1 MEMKNDEW
9 KNLRAKLHHDWLQKY
24 FTLFDARA
32 DEMDGSIK
40 GKRAVRADIF
50 KQFVVWQT
58 KEHDFKVLIEETVD
72 ALSPKQLLDEHPLNR
87 MSEKNKTWLGELI
100 HALYLE
106 RAEIKNKISELNV
119 KFAAIS
125 ETHAILTRLLKG
137 ENNELRKSS
146 GDWPIKRFYEDLRE
160 FSRMISLL
168 PHEVQVT

>member
-1 MEMKNDEW
+1 MNNTEW
-9 KNLRAKLHHDWLQKY
+9 NHLRTKLHHDWLQKY

-40 GKRAVRADIF
+40 GKRAVRSDIF
-50 KQFVVWQT
+50 KQFAVWQA
-58 KEHDFKVLIEETVD
+58 KEDDFKVLIEETVD

-87 MSEKNKTWLGELI
+87 MSEENKAWLGELI

-106 RAEIKNKISELNV
+106 RAAIKDKISELNI
-119 KFAAIS
+119 KFASIS
-125 ETHAILTRLLKG
+125 ETYPILMRLLNG
-137 ENNELRKSS
+137 ENDELRKRA
-146 GDWPIKRFYEDLRE
+146 GDRPIKRFYEDLKE